1 MFGQARTGPAVAGGR
16 RPGWRLELHMPSSL
30 LKVLVIEHDEA
41 FSRAI
46 SGMLEQA
53 REAVGGVVVAPTL
66 ETGLARLGQETFDA
80 VMLEFF
86 LPDGAGLPNIA
97 LLKAAAP
104 RVPVVV
110 LGTADDEAIA
120 VEAVHAGAQD
130 YLVKNQLSPRWLLR
144 ALRYAVERNEA
155 DLALLEAE
163 QQYHGLFD
171 HLTEGIFRTTPEG
184 RWLMANAALARIYGY
199 ASPEEMMRS
208 VTDIGNTLYVQ
219 PGRREEFMRIMDE
232 HDTITGFE
240 SPMFRKDGKII
251 WIAENCRAVR
261 DAQGRLLYYEGTV
274 ADITDRR
281 VAEEKVRHSEALYH
295 SLVETLPQNVFRKD
309 LRKQFTF
316 ANQQFCKIL
325 GRTLDDIVGKTDFDF
340 FPAQLAAKYQQDDTR
355 VMATGQSFETVEE
368 HQLPGG
374 RQIYVQVVKT
384 PLRGA
389 YNQIIGLQ
397 GIFWDITEQRLAEER
412 IRKANEE
419 LARSREELRQ
429 RNAQMEDDLKMAR
442 EIQLTLLPQQYPV
455 FPATAKPEHSLFQ
468 FTQRYL
474 PTGAIGGD
482 FFTVSALSDLEAAVF
497 LCDVAG
503 HGVRSALVTA
513 VIRALVEELAP
524 LAGDPG
530 TFMGKLNSE
539 LGAILRHTGTPVM
552 TTAFCLVANAATGR
566 MRYANAGHPKP
577 LLVRRSTGQVEAL
590 QNTPKKA
597 QPALGLFEKTTYQ
610 TSEITLAPG
619 DLLLLYT
626 DGLCEV
632 HAPDE
637 TLYSQELLLAAVA
650 ESVESSTPELF
661 DAVLARVRQFAGGEA
676 FDDDVCM
683 LGLDL
688 TGLQTG

>member
-1 MFGQARTGPAVAGGR
+1 MS
-16 RPGWRLELHMPSSL
+16 SSL

-41 FSRAI
+41 FARAV

-53 REAVGGVVVAPTL
+53 RETVGGVVVAPTL
-66 ETGLARLGQETFDA
+66 AAGLERLGEAPFDA

-110 LGTADDEAIA
+110 LGVTDDEAIA
-120 VEAVHAGAQD
+120 VEVMHAGAQD
-130 YLVKNQLSPRWLLR
+130 YLVKNQLSTRWLLR

-184 RWLMANAALARIYGY
+184 GWLMANASLARICGY
-199 ASPEEMMRS
+199 DSPEEMIHH
-208 VTDIGNTLYVQ
+208 VTDIGNALYVQ
-219 PGRREEFMRIMDE
+219 PGRREEFMRLMEE
-232 HDTITGFE
+232 HDTIADFE

-251 WIAENCRAVR
+251 WISESCRAVR
-261 DAQGRLLYYEGTV
+261 DAQGQLLYYEGTV
-274 ADITDRR
+274 TDITERR
-281 VAEEKVRHSEALYH
+281 VAEEKLRHSEALYH

-316 ANQQFCKIL
+316 ANQQFCNTL
-325 GRTLDDIVGKTDFDF
+325 GRKLEDIVGKTDVDF
-340 FPAQLAAKYQQDDTR
+340 FPAQLAAKYQHDDAR
-355 VMATGQSFETVEE
+355 VMATGQSFETVED
-368 HQLPGG
+368 HQLPDG

-397 GIFWDITEQRLAEER
+397 GIFWDITEQRLAAER

-455 FPATAKPEHSLFQ
+455 FPPTAKPEQSLFQ
-468 FTQRYL
+468 FTHRYL
-474 PTGAIGGD
+474 PTGAVGGD

-513 VIRALVEELAP
+513 MVRALVEELAP
-524 LAGDPG
+524 LAGEPG
-530 TFMGKLNSE
+530 AFMGKLNSE
-539 LGAILRHTGTPVM
+539 LGAILKHAGTPVM

-566 MRYANAGHPKP
+566 IRYANAGHPKP
-577 LLVRRSTGQVEAL
+577 LLVRRGAGQVQAL
-590 QNTPKKA
+590 QTTPTKA
-597 QPALGLFEKTTYQ
+597 QPALGLFEKATYQ
-610 TSEITLAPG
+610 TSEAALVPG

-632 HAPDE
+632 RAPDD
-637 TLYSQELLLAAVA
+637 TLYSQELLQAAVA
-650 ESVESSTPELF
+650 ESLTSSTPVLF
-661 DAVLARVRQFAGGEA
+661 EAVLARVRQFAGGEA

-683 LGLDL
+683 LGMDL
-688 TGLQTG
+688 ASLKTT